1 MNVPRSPSEPL
12 ASRYPK
18 SRYSSAARLTT
29 HTGPPSAILTPS
41 RPDERSCRMEVA
53 TRQRRVATV
62 ACPLM
67 GCRSPVG
74 WSGGR
79 DRTTR
84 CAPRAAPRAAYLVLL
99 QNKHGVP
106 RERAPGADL
115 LKRALADQRAAARCT
130 GVATSPS
137 TRGFRLRP
145 RRICSADSHR
155 DPGIHSILARGI
167 QSAPLSSSSQTARC
181 CGVCSQRDGRSRSA
195 SSARGDGNVEVDG
208 GGPVSLVAR
217 RRRGAERHAGRTC
230 AARAHIVVAVAERGR
245 GNRFTR

>member
-1 MNVPRSPSEPL
+1 VVGRTRPDDTMRATRRAARGLFGL
-12 ASRYPK
+12 ASK
-18 SRYSSAARLTT
+18 QAR
-29 HTGPPSAILTPS
+29 GPA
-41 RPDERSCRMEVA
+41 
-53 TRQRRVATV
+53 
-62 ACPLM
+62 
-67 GCRSPVG
+67 
-74 WSGGR
+74 
-79 DRTTR
+79 
-84 CAPRAAPRAAYLVLL
+84 
-99 QNKHGVP
+99 
-106 RERAPGADL
+106 RAPGADL

-137 TRGFRLRP
+137 RRGFRRRP